1 MIFLFFTVFSVP
13 FAAGCSFVHLICMVH
28 IMLSFLKLFILK
40 TEQKDGG
47 VGPLARIMLK
57 IISFTF
63 HSVADFMHKLGQAT

>member
-1 MIFLFFTVFSVP
+1 M
-13 FAAGCSFVHLICMVH
+13 
-28 IMLSFLKLFILK
+28 LK